1 MIHALAIAAFLVAQA
16 SKPQAITPDQLQFF
30 ESTIRPILVDQCY
43 GCHSAQ
49 SGRARGGYLVD
60 TRDGARKGGGSGP
73 GIVPGKPDDSLLI
86 QAVRYHDEDLQMP
99 PKGKLSEDQ
108 IKALERWVAMGAP
121 DPREAATAKPK
132 PSGGAPDAELPTGE
146 LTKADIEKGRAWW
159 AYVQPRRFDA
169 PSVKDGTWPTTDID
183 RFVLS
188 AMEAKGL
195 EPVKDAAA
203 ADLVRRVTFDLT
215 GLPPTPGEVDEFLR
229 DKRRD
234 AYERLVDRLLA
245 SRAFAEHWGRHWLDV
260 ARYAESSGREGN
272 SVYPYAWRYRDWVID
287 AFDDNLPY
295 DQFLRHQLA
304 GDLLSVS
311 GADDHAA
318 KTIATGFL
326 AVGSKA
332 QRTRSK
338 DQFAMDLA
346 DEQIDAFS
354 QAMLGTTIACARC
367 HDHKFDPIT
376 QRDYYALAGI
386 FLSTETYYG
395 TSRSQGNQQPSGL
408 IELPSDAKVPNG
420 PTVTA
425 LQRAAYDRIEVGLE
439 QASQRQQGAQKAL
452 ARAAAQGLAE
462 MRARFDD
469 DGRATAANR
478 LAMGVREKVEDV
490 DARILARGEL
500 DKAGPS
506 VARGFPEVLVAP
518 GSAPITLGS
527 GRLQLAD
534 WVAGSSN
541 PLTARVFVNRAWAW
555 IFGVGIVPTPDNFGT
570 SGVAPT
576 HPELLDRLASDFMAG
591 GWDVKALVRRLVLTR
606 TYRLAS
612 STDRENVAIDPDVTW
627 LWRARERRLP
637 AESIR
642 DAMLACAGVIGEPPV
657 GSSVGSFEGGFGQRG
672 EQLAQ
677 ILLRDIDARS
687 VYLPVVRDFQ
697 NEALDA
703 FDFADPSFVT
713 GDRDETTVA
722 TQALYL
728 MNDERVIELAM
739 RMARRLMRMDAT
751 DRQRITF
758 AFQLAFGR
766 EPSAAEERA
775 VTAFLRDF
783 HDGDPGA
790 PGGVTGV
797 RERIR
802 QRVQSQAGGGLPPD
816 MLSASPEERAWTAF
830 CQALFQTAE
839 FRYLD

>member
-1 MIHALAIAAFLVAQA
+1 MLHALATAAFLVAQA

-203 ADLVRRVTFDLT
+203 TDLVRRVTFDLT

-395 TSRSQGNQQPSGL
+395 TSRSQGNQQPSNL
-408 IELPSDAKVPNG
+408 IELPGDASVPNG
-420 PTVTA
+420 PTVSA
-425 LQRAAYDRIEVGLE
+425 VQRMAYERI
-439 QASQRQQGAQKAL
+439 QAQLAQNVERQQGNQKVL
-452 ARAAAQGLAE
+452 ARQASEGFAAML
-462 MRARFDD
+462 ARFDD

-612 STDRENVAIDPDVTW
+612 STDRENAAIDPDVTW

-642 DAMLACAGVIGEPPV
+642 DAMLACAGAIGEPPV
-657 GSSVGSFEGGFGQRG
+657 GSSVASFEGGLGQRG
-672 EQLAQ
+672 DLLAQ
-677 ILLRDIDARS
+677 VLLRDIDARS

-775 VTAFLRDF
+775 VTSFLRDF
-783 HDGDPGA
+783 HQVDQGA
-790 PGGVTGV
+790 PGGATGV

-802 QRVQSQAGGGLPPD
+802 QRVQSQAGSGLPPD
-816 MLSASPEERAWTAF
+816 MLNASPEERAWTAF

>member
-1 MIHALAIAAFLVAQA
+1 MLHALATAAFLVAQA

-203 ADLVRRVTFDLT
+203 TDLVRRVTFDLT

-395 TSRSQGNQQPSGL
+395 TSRSQGNQQPS
-408 IELPSDAKVPNG
+408 
-420 PTVTA
+420 
-425 LQRAAYDRIEVGLE
+425 
-439 QASQRQQGAQKAL
+439 
-452 ARAAAQGLAE
+452 
-462 MRARFDD
+462 
-469 DGRATAANR
+469 
-478 LAMGVREKVEDV
+478 
-490 DARILARGEL
+490 
-500 DKAGPS
+500 
-506 VARGFPEVLVAP
+506 
-518 GSAPITLGS
+518 
-527 GRLQLAD
+527 
-534 WVAGSSN
+534 
-541 PLTARVFVNRAWAW
+541 
-555 IFGVGIVPTPDNFGT
+555 
-570 SGVAPT
+570 
-576 HPELLDRLASDFMAG
+576 
-591 GWDVKALVRRLVLTR
+591 
-606 TYRLAS
+606 
-612 STDRENVAIDPDVTW
+612 
-627 LWRARERRLP
+627 
-637 AESIR
+637 
-642 DAMLACAGVIGEPPV
+642 
-657 GSSVGSFEGGFGQRG
+657 
-672 EQLAQ
+672 
-677 ILLRDIDARS
+677 
-687 VYLPVVRDFQ
+687 
-697 NEALDA
+697 
-703 FDFADPSFVT
+703 
-713 GDRDETTVA
+713 
-722 TQALYL
+722 
-728 MNDERVIELAM
+728 
-739 RMARRLMRMDAT
+739 
-751 DRQRITF
+751 
-758 AFQLAFGR
+758 
-766 EPSAAEERA
+766 
-775 VTAFLRDF
+775 
-783 HDGDPGA
+783 
-790 PGGVTGV
+790 
-797 RERIR
+797 
-802 QRVQSQAGGGLPPD
+802 
-816 MLSASPEERAWTAF
+816 
-830 CQALFQTAE
+830 
-839 FRYLD
+839 

>member
-1 MIHALAIAAFLVAQA
+1 MLPLAITATILAQA
-16 SKPQAITPDQLQFF
+16 VKPQAITPEQLKFF

-49 SGRARGGYLVD
+49 SGRSRGGYLID
-60 TRDGARKGGGSGP
+60 TRDAARKGGGSGP
-73 GIVPGKPDDSLLI
+73 GIVPGKPDESLLI
-86 QAVRYHDEDLQMP
+86 QAIRYHDEDLQMP
-99 PKGKLSEDQ
+99 PKGKLSDDQ

-121 DPREAATAKPK
+121 DPRESATAKPAA
-132 PSGGAPDAELPTGE
+132 GGDGAAVELPAGE
-146 LTKADIEKGRAWW
+146 LSKADIEKGRSWW
-159 AYVQPRRFDA
+159 AYVA
-169 PSVKDGTWPTTDID
+169 PKPQQAPVVKNAAWPSDDID
-183 RFVLS
+183 RFVLAS
-188 AMEAKGL
+188 MESKGL
-195 EPVKDAAA
+195 APVKDAAA
-203 ADLVRRVTFDLT
+203 VDLVRRVTFDLT
-215 GLPPTPGEVDEFLR
+215 GLPPTPTEVAAFLR
-229 DKRRD
+229 DKQPG
-234 AYERLVDRLLA
+234 AYERLVDRLLGT
-245 SRAFAEHWGRHWLDV
+245 RAFAEHWGRHWLDV

-287 AFDDNLPY
+287 AFEKNLPY
-295 DQFLRHQLA
+295 DEFLRQQLA
-304 GDLLSVS
+304 GDLLPVA
-311 GADDHAA
+311 GPDDQAA

-338 DQFAMDLA
+338 EQFAMDLA

-420 PTVTA
+420 PTLTA
-425 LQRAAYDRIEVGLE
+425 LQRAAYERIQE
-439 QASQRQQGAQKAL
+439 QLDQNVERQQGNQKVQ
-452 ARAAAQGLAE
+452 ARQAAEGFAAMLT
-462 MRARFDD
+462 RFDD

-534 WVAGSSN
+534 WVVGSSN

-576 HPELLDRLASDFMAG
+576 HPELLDRLAYDFMAD
-591 GWDVKALVRRLVLTR
+591 GWDVKALVRKLVLTR

-612 STDRENVAIDPDVTW
+612 AGNRDNAAIDPDVTW

-642 DAMLACAGVIGEPPV
+642 DAMLACAGAIGAPPV
-657 GSSVGSFEGGFGQRG
+657 ASPVGSFEGGFG
-672 EQLAQ
+672 
-677 ILLRDIDARS
+677 
-687 VYLPVVRDFQ
+687 
-697 NEALDA
+697 
-703 FDFADPSFVT
+703 
-713 GDRDETTVA
+713 
-722 TQALYL
+722 
-728 MNDERVIELAM
+728 
-739 RMARRLMRMDAT
+739 
-751 DRQRITF
+751 
-758 AFQLAFGR
+758 
-766 EPSAAEERA
+766 
-775 VTAFLRDF
+775 
-783 HDGDPGA
+783 
-790 PGGVTGV
+790 
-797 RERIR
+797 
-802 QRVQSQAGGGLPPD
+802 
-816 MLSASPEERAWTAF
+816 
-830 CQALFQTAE
+830 
-839 FRYLD
+839 

>member
-1 MIHALAIAAFLVAQA
+1 MMLPLAIAATILAQA
-16 SKPQAITPDQLQFF
+16 GAPPAITPDQLKFF

-49 SGRARGGYLVD
+49 SGRSRGGYLID
-60 TRDGARKGGGSGP
+60 TREGARKGGGSGP
-73 GIVPGKPDDSLLI
+73 GIVPGKPDESLLI

-99 PKGKLSEDQ
+99 PKGKLTDDQ

-121 DPREAATAKPK
+121 DPRESATAKPAAG
-132 PSGGAPDAELPTGE
+132 GGAPAELPAGE
-146 LTKADIEKGRAWW
+146 LTKADIEKGRSWW
-159 AYVQPRRFDA
+159 AYVTPKPRQA
-169 PSVKDGTWPTTDID
+169 PAVTDGSWPTSDID
-183 RFVLS
+183 RFVLAALES
-188 AMEAKGL
+188 KGL
-195 EPVKDAAA
+195 APVKDAAA
-203 ADLVRRVTFDLT
+203 VDLVRRVTFDLT
-215 GLPPTPGEVDEFLR
+215 GLPPTPAEVAAFLG

-287 AFDDNLPY
+287 AFDRNLPY
-295 DQFLRHQLA
+295 DQFLRQQLA

-338 DQFAMDLA
+338 EQFAMDLA

-395 TSRSQGNQQPSGL
+395 TSRSQGNQQPSML
-408 IELPSDAKVPNG
+408 ISLPADAKVPNG
-420 PTVTA
+420 PTLTA
-425 LQRAAYDRIEVGLE
+425 LQRAAYERIQE
-439 QASQRQQGAQKAL
+439 QLDQNVDRQQGNQKVQ
-452 ARAAAQGLAE
+452 ARQAAEGFAA
-462 MRARFDD
+462 MMTRFDD

-506 VARGFPEVLVAP
+506 VPRGFPEVLTA
-518 GSAPITLGS
+518 GGTEQISLGS
-527 GRLQLAD
+527 GRLQLAN
-534 WVAGSSN
+534 WVSAPSN

-555 IFGVGIVPTPDNFGT
+555 VFGVGIVPTPDNFGT

-576 HPELLDRLASDFMAG
+576 HPELLDRLACDFMAD
-591 GWDVKALVRRLVLTR
+591 GWDVKALVRKLVLTR

-612 STDRENVAIDPDVTW
+612 AGNRDNAAIDPDVTW
-627 LWRARERRLP
+627 LWRARDRRLP

-642 DAMLACAGVIGEPPV
+642 DAMLSCAGAIDEPPV

-728 MNDERVIELAM
+728 MNDERVMELAM

-775 VTAFLRDF
+775 VVSFLRDF
-783 HDGDPGA
+783 HDGDQGA
-790 PGGVTGV
+790 PGGAASV

-802 QRVQSQAGGGLPPD
+802 QRVQSQVGAGLPPD
-816 MLSASPEERAWTAF
+816 MLNASPEERAWAAF